1 MAMANRP
8 QALIALALAA
18 LLAVS
23 APAMVFAAGTSTIQ
37 FTSPVPGATITGT
50 QSYTIAG
57 SVTPAPGVTD
67 NVFIEVKNPSGV
79 IVDMASV
86 PVNPSTGAFS
96 YQTAA
101 GGSSKWIV
109 GTYTITA
116 TDSYGATGTT
126 TFSYAP
132 TPAPTAVTSALVL
145 QAESPVFA
153 GQTAYIYAMVQSAG
167 GLANA
172 TFPVAE
178 YFTPSGVS
186 SALGA
191 PVQLAT
197 GLYEWSV
204 ALPSSAPSGSY
215 LVYVQSNV
223 SGSLANAVVQ
233 FTVNNDIASNSSVSS
248 GFSSLSSQLSNVNS
262 SLNSS
267 LGSLSSSVSSGFSS
281 LSSTLTTIQG
291 SLTTLTSEYT
301 SLSTAVG
308 NMASTLNS
316 DYSSLS
322 SSVSSIGSSLGSMS
336 STLGTIS
343 SGVSSIGSSLSSMSS
358 TLSSVQ
364 TEAAQISGVYNLVL
378 ATIVIAVI
386 VLVLELVVI
395 IRRH

>member
-23 APAMVFAAGTSTIQ
+23 APAMVFAAGTPSIQ
-37 FTSPVPGATITGT
+37 FISPVPGATITGT

-57 SVTPAPGVTD
+57 YVTPAPGVAD

-79 IVDMASV
+79 VVDAASV
-86 PVNPSTGAFS
+86 PVNSSTGAFS

-101 GGSSKWIV
+101 GGSSNWIV

-116 TDSYGATGTT
+116 SDSYGATGTA

-233 FTVNNDIASNSSVSS
+233 FTVNNDIASSSSV
-248 GFSSLSSQLSNVNS
+248 GSLSSQLSNVNS
-262 SLNSS
+262 SLRSAVSYGFSS
-267 LGSLSSSVSSGFSS
+267 VSAQIASSAISLSSQ
-281 LSSTLTTIQG
+281 LTTMQR
-291 SLTTLTSEYT
+291 SLTNLQSEYT
-301 SLSTAVG
+301 NLSTAVG
-308 NMASTLNS
+308 NMASTINS

-336 STLGTIS
+336 STLSTIS

>member
-1 MAMANRP
+1 MANRP

-37 FTSPVPGATITGT
+37 FISPVPGATITGT

-57 SVTPAPGVTD
+57 YVTPAPGVAD

-79 IVDMASV
+79 VVDAASV
-86 PVNPSTGAFS
+86 PVNSSTGAFS

-101 GGSSKWIV
+101 GGSSNWIV

-116 TDSYGATGTT
+116 NDSYGATGTV

-223 SGSLANAVVQ
+223 SGSLTNAVVQ

-248 GFSSLSSQLSNVNS
+248 GFSSLSS
-262 SLNSS
+262 
-267 LGSLSSSVSSGFSS
+267 SVSSGFSS
-281 LSSTLTTIQG
+281 LSSQLTTIQG

>member
-1 MAMANRP
+1 MANRP

-23 APAMVFAAGTSTIQ
+23 APAMVFAAGTSSIQ
-37 FTSPVPGATITGT
+37 FISPVPGATITGT

-57 SVTPAPGVTD
+57 YVTPAPGVAD

-79 IVDMASV
+79 VVDAASV
-86 PVNPSTGAFS
+86 PVNSSTGAFS

-101 GGSSKWIV
+101 GGSSNWIV

-116 TDSYGATGTT
+116 NDSYGATGTV

-153 GQTAYIYAMVQSAG
+153 GQTVYIYAMVQSAG

-233 FTVNNDIASNSSVSS
+233 FTVNNDIASNSSLSS
-248 GFSSLSSQLSNVNS
+248 GFSSVSSTLTTMQGSLATLTSEYTNLSTAVGNLGSTLNSDYS
-262 SLNSS
+262 SLSSS

-281 LSSTLTTIQG
+281 LGSTL
-291 SLTTLTSEYT
+291 
-301 SLSTAVG
+301 
-308 NMASTLNS
+308 
-316 DYSSLS
+316 SS
-322 SSVSSIGSSLGSMS
+322 
-336 STLGTIS
+336 IS
-343 SGVSSIGSSLSSMSS
+343 SGVSSVQSSLSSMSS

-364 TEAAQISGVYNLVL
+364 AEAAQISSVNSLVL
-378 ATIVIAVI
+378 ATIVIAII
-386 VLVLELVVI
+386 VLVLEVVVLV
-395 IRRH
+395 RRR